1 MSSVHLRTE
10 HLRTELE
17 AEPLVTWRSK
27 YPHLKIQG
35 HVGMLEGLFILLGWI
50 LLGLLLGCSL
60 C

>member
-1 MSSVHLRTE
+1 M
-10 HLRTELE
+10 ELE
-17 AEPLVTWRSK
+17 AEPLMTWRSK

-35 HVGMLEGLFILLGWI
+35 HVGMLEGLFILLGSI